1 MVITIIAY
9 SVAFGYIILII
20 RFSNLAPS
28 CSCLSGIF
36 MLAFVLSEIGLLIT
50 LIVIYVNTLNSFQ
63 AVNLE
68 VLQYA
73 VDYGCTD
80 GPLQRVLK
88 FIVADF

>member
-1 MVITIIAY
+1 
-9 SVAFGYIILII
+9 
-20 RFSNLAPS
+20 
-28 CSCLSGIF
+28 